1 MRRILFFLI
10 ILIFLVIIPAAA
22 ADVILG
28 TVVSLDRDTGKM
40 TVRLSGGFNGDNA
53 PGDNAGTEII
63 AVKFTAGQLE
73 KSIKEGQ
80 LIRLWGR
87 FDSGAQ
93 NVFQATEIERSD
105 RQNRFDPTG
114 VRGRLGKRRGMGG
127 GHHGGKGR
135 GGN

>member
-10 ILIFLVIIPAAA
+10 ILIFLVTIPAAA
-22 ADVILG
+22 ADVVLG

-40 TVRLSGGFNGDNA
+40 TVRLSGGFNADNA
-53 PGDNAGTEII
+53 PEDNTGPEII
-63 AVKFTAGQLE
+63 NVKFTAGQLG

-87 FDSGAQ
+87 FDSGAP
-93 NVFQATEIERSD
+93 NVFQATEIETSG
-105 RQNRFDPTG
+105 RQNRLDPTG